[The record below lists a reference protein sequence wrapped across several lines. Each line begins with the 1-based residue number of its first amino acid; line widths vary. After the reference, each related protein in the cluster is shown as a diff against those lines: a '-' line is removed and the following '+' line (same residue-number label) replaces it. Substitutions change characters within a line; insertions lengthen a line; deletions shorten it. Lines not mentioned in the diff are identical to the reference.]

1 MDEQASELR
10 ELMHNDKQEQSN
22 KMHHTR
28 VIAITSGKGGVGKT
42 SVAINMAIA
51 YAQTGKKVI
60 LIDCDMGMANVNVM
74 MNIVPQYNLMQVI
87 NGQKKMSDIILNT
100 ISNEL
105 KNLKI
110 NQLLLILKQIKE
122 DENREKINN
131 LFNLGKNVNK
141 NNSINYNDDID
152 LNSENQNSIEMINK
166 MFNDYSNLKNI
177 DIINSNKFTPDFN
190 SFANDE
196 YVPNFG
202 NKIISQNNNINDKLG
217 FKNIGFND
225 PRLIYHSPSPLILK
239 KQDSKIIEENKN
251 VDNQIDFDDP
261 KNC

>member
-1 MDEQASELR
+1 MNNHYNNIYKYSQNLNLKSFVDKKNDENNINSKDLTLLNQKVSFLR
-10 ELMHNDKQEQSN
+10 DLANILENKLKNNIRLHQKGFEIYKQKIISDKD
-22 KMHHTR
+22 
-28 VIAITSGKGGVGKT
+28 
-42 SVAINMAIA
+42 
-51 YAQTGKKVI
+51 
-60 LIDCDMGMANVNVM
+60 L
-74 MNIVPQYNLMQVI
+74 
-87 NGQKKMSDIILNT
+87 ILNT

-152 LNSENQNSIEMINK
+152 LNSENQNSIEMINE

>member
-1 MDEQASELR
+1 MNNHYNNIYKYSQNLNLKSFVDKKNDENNINSKDLTLLNQKVSFLR
-10 ELMHNDKQEQSN
+10 DLANILENKLKNNIRLHQKGFEIYKQKIISDKD
-22 KMHHTR
+22 
-28 VIAITSGKGGVGKT
+28 
-42 SVAINMAIA
+42 
-51 YAQTGKKVI
+51 
-60 LIDCDMGMANVNVM
+60 L
-74 MNIVPQYNLMQVI
+74 
-87 NGQKKMSDIILNT
+87 ILNT

>member
-1 MDEQASELR
+1 MNNHYNNIYKYSQNLNLKSFVDKKNDENNINSKDLTLLNQKVSFLR
-10 ELMHNDKQEQSN
+10 DLANILENKLKNNIRLHQKGFEIYKQKIISDKD
-22 KMHHTR
+22 
-28 VIAITSGKGGVGKT
+28 
-42 SVAINMAIA
+42 
-51 YAQTGKKVI
+51 
-60 LIDCDMGMANVNVM
+60 L
-74 MNIVPQYNLMQVI
+74 
-87 NGQKKMSDIILNT
+87 ILNT

-196 YVPNFG
+196 CVPNFG

>member
-1 MDEQASELR
+1 MPTITNRQIIK
-10 ELMHNDKQEQSN
+10 HI
-22 KMHHTR
+22 TR
-28 VIAITSGKGGVGKT
+28 
-42 SVAINMAIA
+42 
-51 YAQTGKKVI
+51 KVF
-60 LIDCDMGMANVNVM
+60 
-74 MNIVPQYNLMQVI
+74 
-87 NGQKKMSDIILNT
+87 
-100 ISNEL
+100 L
-105 KNLKI
+105 KFI
-110 NQLLLILKQIKE
+110 Q
-122 DENREKINN
+122 
-131 LFNLGKNVNK
+131 
-141 NNSINYNDDID
+141 
-152 LNSENQNSIEMINK
+152 
-166 MFNDYSNLKNI
+166 
-177 DIINSNKFTPDFN
+177 FTPDFN

>member
-1 MDEQASELR
+1 MNNHYNNIYKYSQNLNLKSFVDKKNDENNINSKDLTLLNQKVSFLR
-10 ELMHNDKQEQSN
+10 DLANILENKLKNNIRLHQKGFEIYKQKIISDKD
-22 KMHHTR
+22 
-28 VIAITSGKGGVGKT
+28 
-42 SVAINMAIA
+42 
-51 YAQTGKKVI
+51 
-60 LIDCDMGMANVNVM
+60 L
-74 MNIVPQYNLMQVI
+74 
-87 NGQKKMSDIILNT
+87 ILNT

-131 LFNLGKNVNK
+131 LFNLSKNVNK

>member
-1 MDEQASELR
+1 MNNHYNNIYKYSQNLNLKSFVDKKNDENNINSKDLTLLDQKVSFLR
-10 ELMHNDKQEQSN
+10 DLANILENKLKNNIRLHQKGFEIYKQKIISDKD
-22 KMHHTR
+22 
-28 VIAITSGKGGVGKT
+28 
-42 SVAINMAIA
+42 
-51 YAQTGKKVI
+51 
-60 LIDCDMGMANVNVM
+60 L
-74 MNIVPQYNLMQVI
+74 
-87 NGQKKMSDIILNT
+87 ILNT